1 MMRMVRMQ
9 RRSHGFVLLFLVVFI
24 SGMVLSGPS
33 APRRSRVRR
42 QNMKVRINATGDTIV
57 MKFLLPNTDTKL
69 EGYILGYGSS
79 MFSKQF
85 IQLPEDGKLYETEFD
100 AEPKY
105 LIAVQPVQTNEVK
118 KKCTGKVDLEKP
130 LHLVIGSV
138 SPTSVVLS
146 WGTLLKTSYQGNI
159 MNDCLEDGHY
169 TVRYREKNR
178 KWNYQTCPTKDTVID
193 NLKPNTVYE
202 FGVQPSSKDGTG
214 VWSKP
219 VIHNVSTTAIDE
231 KTLKKIFKRPVNP
244 PKPQTPGPHTIA
256 FSPRHVHLN
265 RTQGRQV
272 PIRNASPKTT
282 LAPSHTAR
290 QKSLSTP
297 GPRLPV
303 VAKQPIGRE
312 DFSRSVLPPIMKVPL
327 APKSQ
332 PSLHITTTTVSL
344 PVLKTDVETHG
355 WPALFQTQKM
365 PHSQPH
371 IQTRTHPHPE
381 LVTQKHF
388 EPIGK
393 HDSQSQT
400 EKTVF
405 QSHPQPQAAIN
416 PYPMNH
422 PHQQPQPT
430 FHPQLQTPK
439 QLQPKPEAESVT
451 LPLQTQPQIKQK
463 TKPKS
468 IPRPHSQ
475 NQEELQTKQAFWD
488 IHHMHSQTSAQPQ
501 FRTQPQQPQ
510 ATLLPNHWRVNLQ
523 QPKPNL
529 QSTSA
534 PKLNIQPL
542 EEPEVQP
549 KPTFQPI
556 HWTKPQPG
564 TKFATKE
571 PHWFRTQSQPPLHT
585 KQLDEYQPQTE
596 KQSRPVFEA
605 KPLDKS
611 QSQTIPQPET
621 LNEPLPPHIPTF
633 SQEPQTNQHPRLRS
647 TFKPEIKANEQ
658 PQPETILQPEHQHDP
673 QPQPTFQSPPK
684 SRSKLQPKPTIRYQT
699 QQPRPGSKRK
709 PLKKPQ
715 SPPTSQPKTLTEP
728 LPPHKP
734 RFSPE
739 PLTNQHPRLR
749 STLKPEIEA
758 SELQPQPE
766 TRLQP
771 RHPHDQQPQPTFQ
784 PPPKSRSE
792 LQPKPTIRYQTQQ
805 PRPGSN
811 PKHWKKP
818 QSQPTS
824 QPKTLA
830 EPQSQPQP
838 TFKSH
843 LHTQQKTRYDKISQ
857 GIPPKKFTPQTK
869 PQTTFPT
876 RIILP
881 KLQSSF
887 QPKTENEP
895 RTHYKP
901 TFPPMLKRPN
911 EPLPERIVQYHP
923 LNDSKSGHQQT
934 FLPKGQP
941 EQQPILETE
950 PKLLKEA
957 QPQIKPISQPK
968 PLPQP
973 TPQNEQIP
981 QPPQKFQPNYQKELP
996 QTLKP
1001 EQMQTT
1007 FQTILQTQS
1016 QPRPRIHETPQSE
1029 PRPQPVTH
1037 PRSLPEHPQS
1047 QPISQPESRNE
1058 SPSQPQTSLNEPH
1071 LPNFQTTVRLK
1082 THTQPR
1088 LRTTPQPKPLNK
1100 PPPRIQS
1107 TIQSQPKTNLPIFQP
1122 SSHNEPK
1129 CTPTIYTKPQTQPKS
1144 RTSDPEPL
1152 SQPPSQPDIKPPLQL
1167 QTEDQSQAVVQP
1179 KDHQEPYAQPQPT
1192 LQAQPKPLNEPQL
1205 QITPSSILKPSSPSQ
1220 QFSQAVIHE
1229 PPQPKPI
1236 LEPKSLNKSEL
1247 QPHPTIQSRPHIQ
1260 QQPQPKPIS
1269 QPILQ
1274 PKSQSE
1280 AQSETK
1286 PTLPSHHQTEKQP
1299 PHHTK
1304 FQRKPTEMAQHHQAT
1319 TTPVLRHQPETQQ
1332 SLQHI
1337 LPNNPNY
1344 QHLPHPTSQPIPT
1357 THLQSRNYPKTHY
1370 KLEPQTASTTVSGF
1384 VQQQKQYIKHQVH
1397 PQTQEPDFKTQ
1408 TEHLTVVTHR
1418 QTPHATFK
1426 YIPQTQP
1433 PLLRTLGKSQQNDT
1447 VQIKGEQNNNPKPK
1461 KIPKKPP
1468 KTQSPITTMKHT
1480 SQTKPKGQQKP
1491 KEKKTHQPKDPKTQH
1506 PLPPNEK
1513 TKPPPKKQQ
1522 SPTEMYIKL
1531 TDPSKSIYQLQPSSN
1546 THSPLEP
1553 LPKPYPGSRLKPQP
1567 HPGVPIQPLNWTLSE
1582 PTKLTPLQAVPTAPS
1597 PPEGGKPLPRPALA
1611 AEKAGSYNQGS
1622 GILRSPIDEVPQST
1636 VNSSSSPAERSP
1648 IKPRPKVQTHSGHN
1662 NVQPFSPSKTLTTS
1676 LSSST
1681 PRADG
1686 EPHKAKTLPKAWSK
1700 ENPGKDKT
1708 TMFLLVFLIH

>member
-1 MMRMVRMQ
+1 MAVFF
-9 RRSHGFVLLFLVVFI
+9 SLL
-24 SGMVLSGPS
+24 
-33 APRRSRVRR
+33 
-42 QNMKVRINATGDTIV
+42 
-57 MKFLLPNTDTKL
+57 
-69 EGYILGYGSS
+69 
-79 MFSKQF
+79 
-85 IQLPEDGKLYETEFD
+85 
-100 AEPKY
+100 
-105 LIAVQPVQTNEVK
+105 TN
-118 KKCTGKVDLEKP
+118 P
-130 LHLVIGSV
+130 
-138 SPTSVVLS
+138 
-146 WGTLLKTSYQGNI
+146 
-159 MNDCLEDGHY
+159 
-169 TVRYREKNR
+169 
-178 KWNYQTCPTKDTVID
+178 
-193 NLKPNTVYE
+193 
-202 FGVQPSSKDGTG
+202 
-214 VWSKP
+214 
-219 VIHNVSTTAIDE
+219 
-231 KTLKKIFKRPVNP
+231 
-244 PKPQTPGPHTIA
+244 
-256 FSPRHVHLN
+256 
-265 RTQGRQV
+265 
-272 PIRNASPKTT
+272 
-282 LAPSHTAR
+282 
-290 QKSLSTP
+290 
-297 GPRLPV
+297 
-303 VAKQPIGRE
+303 GRE

-371 IQTRTHPHPE
+371 IQTRSHPLPE

-388 EPIGK
+388 EPIVK

-405 QSHPQPQAAIN
+405 QSHPQPQTAIN

-463 TKPKS
+463 TEPKS

-488 IHHMHSQTSAQPQ
+488 IHQMHSQTSAQPQ

-510 ATLLPNHWRVNLQ
+510 ATLLPNHWGVNLK

-542 EEPEVQP
+542 EEHEVQP

-647 TFKPEIKANEQ
+647 TFKPEIKASELQ
-658 PQPETILQPEHQHDP
+658 PQPETILQPKHRDDP
-673 QPQPTFQSPPK
+673 
-684 SRSKLQPKPTIRYQT
+684 
-699 QQPRPGSKRK
+699 
-709 PLKKPQ
+709 
-715 SPPTSQPKTLTEP
+715 
-728 LPPHKP
+728 
-734 RFSPE
+734 
-739 PLTNQHPRLR
+739 
-749 STLKPEIEA
+749 
-758 SELQPQPE
+758 
-766 TRLQP
+766 
-771 RHPHDQQPQPTFQ
+771 QPQPTFQ
-784 PPPKSRSE
+784 PPPKGRSK
-792 LQPKPTIRYQTQQ
+792 LRPKPTKHSKTK
-805 PRPGSN
+805 PKPKPGSK
-811 PKHWKKP
+811 PKQKKEN
-818 QSQPTS
+818 
-824 QPKTLA
+824 K
-830 EPQSQPQP
+830 PQSQPQP

-843 LHTQQKTRYDKISQ
+843 FHTQQKTRPITQEIPSMKFN
-857 GIPPKKFTPQTK
+857 PPKNPQTS
-869 PQTTFPT
+869 FPT
-876 RIILP
+876 KIILP

-923 LNDSKSGHQQT
+923 LNDSKSGHQQA

-941 EQQPILETE
+941 EQQPILDTE

-957 QPQIKPISQPK
+957 QPHIKPISQPIPLNIPQLQPQPTFKAESYIQQNSK
-968 PLPQP
+968 PIPQP

-981 QPPQKFQPNYQKELP
+981 QPPQKFQPKYQKELP
-996 QTLKP
+996 QTLQP

-1016 QPRPRIHETPQSE
+1016 QPRPRIHQTPQSE
-1029 PRPQPVTH
+1029 PRPQPASH
-1037 PRSLPEHPQS
+1037 PHSLPEHPQS

-1058 SPSQPQTSLNEPH
+1058 SPSQPQTTPSSLNEPQ

-1082 THTQPR
+1082 TQTQPR
-1088 LRTTPQPKPLNK
+1088 LRTTSQPKPLHK

-1107 TIQSQPKTNLPIFQP
+1107 TIPSQPKTKPQPILQP
-1122 SSHNEPK
+1122 TSHNEPK

-1144 RTSDPEPL
+1144 ITSDPEPL
-1152 SQPPSQPDIKPPLQL
+1152 SQSPSQPDIKLPLQL

-1205 QITPSSILKPSSPSQ
+1205 QITPSSILKPSSQSQ

-1236 LEPKSLNKSEL
+1236 LEPRSLNKSEL

-1274 PKSQSE
+1274 PKSQNE

-1332 SLQHI
+1332 SIQHI
-1337 LPNNPNY
+1337 LPNNPND

-1397 PQTQEPDFKTQ
+1397 PQTQEPHFKTQ
-1408 TEHLTVVTHR
+1408 TEHLTVVARR

-1433 PLLRTLGKSQQNDT
+1433 PLLKTLAKSQQNDT
-1447 VQIKGEQNNNPKPK
+1447 VQIKGEQNNNPKPQ
-1461 KIPKKPP
+1461 KIPKKQP
-1468 KTQSPITTMKHT
+1468 KTQSPKY
-1480 SQTKPKGQQKP
+1480 
-1491 KEKKTHQPKDPKTQH
+1491 PKTQQ
-1506 PLPPNEK
+1506 PLQPNEK
-1513 TKPPPKKQQ
+1513 PKPPPKKQQ
-1522 SPTEMYIKL
+1522 SPTEMYIKP
-1531 TDPSKSIYQLQPSSN
+1531 TDPSKPIYQLQPSSS

-1553 LPKPYPGSRLKPQP
+1553 LPKPYHGSRLKPQP

-1582 PTKLTPLQAVPTAPS
+1582 PTKLTPFQAVPT
-1597 PPEGGKPLPRPALA
+1597 GKETFCPTSHPQKTAHKRKYLYKLLFLFFLKKYNPHIKVKIKQTSTYIISSINSEFFFMQLLVHQKGASLYQDLPW
-1611 AEKAGSYNQGS
+1611 
-1622 GILRSPIDEVPQST
+1622 PQRRLVVTIRVNT
-1636 VNSSSSPAERSP
+1636 V
-1648 IKPRPKVQTHSGHN
+1648 
-1662 NVQPFSPSKTLTTS
+1662 TS
-1676 LSSST
+1676 LSHCHICFCPVSWNQMLSVVL
-1681 PRADG
+1681 
-1686 EPHKAKTLPKAWSK
+1686 KAI
-1700 ENPGKDKT
+1700 G
-1708 TMFLLVFLIH
+1708 